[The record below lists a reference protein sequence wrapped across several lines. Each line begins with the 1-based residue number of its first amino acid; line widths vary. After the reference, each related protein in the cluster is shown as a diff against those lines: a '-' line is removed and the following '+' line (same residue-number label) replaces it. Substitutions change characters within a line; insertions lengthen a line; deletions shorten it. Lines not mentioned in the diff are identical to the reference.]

1 MTHLSPEVLA
11 AYLDDKLSREQ
22 RSQVEMHLASCDE
35 CRAELADINRLQR
48 TRVQRQWLTVLV
60 PAAVAAALVLVVALP
75 RERTKPSDIRSRP
88 EVDDRL
94 VIVSP
99 VPSAD
104 IPPGPISF
112 VWRSA
117 GPGASYTITLQ
128 EADGH
133 LVWTSSVGDTVVAL
147 PDSIT
152 LAPGSRWFWSVDAL
166 LPNGRS
172 LSTGMQ
178 RLTRRP

>member
-11 AYLDDKLSREQ
+11 AYLDDKLSSEQ
-22 RSQVEMHLASCDE
+22 RSQVELHLASCDE

-48 TRVQRQWLTVLV
+48 TRVRRKWLSVVV
-60 PAAVAAALVLVVALP
+60 PAATAAALILVIALP
-75 RERTKPSDIRSRP
+75 RERTRPSDIRSRAN
-88 EVDDRL
+88 VDDRL
-94 VIVSP
+94 VVISP

-104 IPPGPISF
+104 IPPGPINF
-112 VWRSA
+112 VWHSA

-128 EADGH
+128 EAEGRP
-133 LVWTSSVGDTVVAL
+133 VWTSSVADTVVAL

-152 LAPGSRWFWSVDAL
+152 LAPGRHWFWSVDAL